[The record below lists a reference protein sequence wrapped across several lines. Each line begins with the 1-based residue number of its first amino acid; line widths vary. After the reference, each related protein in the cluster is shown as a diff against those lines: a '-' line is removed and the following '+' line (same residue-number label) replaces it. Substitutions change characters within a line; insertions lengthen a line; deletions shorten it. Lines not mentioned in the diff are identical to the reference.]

1 MTRRALAQ
9 PRFTR
14 RLVLLAPLVSSV
26 LAFQGSV
33 VGQTENRWIGPNNGE
48 FATVTNWSTGKAPLT
63 TERIVYDLPGSA
75 TVLYE
80 AGSRDIDSLRVDNGV
95 FALDLGDAA
104 TRFRTT
110 NNSLGVSVGSV
121 DHQSATLVIRN
132 GGLIDQN
139 DSGAARSIGSS
150 AQAVGTVIVSL
161 DGSWLHT
168 GANTVGLLVGDEGQG
183 TLVVER
189 NGLATGQFLAVGN
202 YGQGALT
209 IKDDGVVRM
218 DDDILVGRQVGGAGA
233 VVVAGN
239 GLLEQTTANSTLSIG
254 GNASSAQ
261 GSGSVELR
269 QAGVVKLAAGSS
281 VDVWGGGELNLN
293 GGVLVADKLN
303 LRGGSFNWS
312 AGRIQGVSG
321 NMDLVTVGGDDLQRS
336 TLSLHAGNDLTL
348 DQTLT
353 VSAFG
358 TFELAGGKFSVASV
372 ANSGKF
378 VYRAGELEVRSQAL
392 TLATGQLLGNALSLA
407 TGDRLAVTQG
417 LTVAAG
423 SRLTLS
429 GGTVAGGT
437 LANAGTISGSGR
449 VENKLENGATGQVI
463 VRSGDW
469 LTFAAPADAAAHTNQ
484 GDLFLDNG
492 TLQFDRTVSNAAT
505 GRILGRGELLLGQG
519 LTSTGLLHFD
529 AGVTDV
535 HGNVELLAG
544 ARTIVSADG
553 TATFFDDVKNNGDQF
568 TVRAGA
574 AAVFVGMLS
583 GKGIDG
589 PGAVVVDG
597 TLSPGNSPGSMTFG
611 GDLTLGSDSQ
621 TKLEIQGFTPGT
633 QHDVVQVAGDLTAGG
648 NLSVSMD
655 SATQAALSTG
665 RTFQLLQFAS
675 STGDFATVEVPDLGG
690 VLALST
696 ANLLVNGQVQVISEV
711 TGDADGNG
719 RTDLSDFGVLKVN
732 FGTSGANWSQGDFD
746 LDGKISLSDFGL
758 LKANFGASAPAAAVP
773 EPQSLLLAALGG
785 VLAWFAHRIRRS
797 SN

>member
-1 MTRRALAQ
+1 MIRRALAR
-9 PRFTR
+9 PRVAR
-14 RLVLLAPLVSSV
+14 RLVLLAPLVSAALAVPGSV
-26 LAFQGSV
+26 LA
-33 VGQTENRWIGPNNGE
+33 QTENRWIGPNNGA
-48 FATVTNWSTGKAPLT
+48 FGTASNWSLGTVPAT
-63 TERIVYDLPGSA
+63 SDRIVYDLPGSA
-75 TVLYE
+75 TALFT
-80 AGSRDIDSLRVDNGV
+80 GSSRDIDSFRVDNGV
-95 FALDLGDAA
+95 FVFDLGDPA

-110 NNSLGVSVGSV
+110 NNTLGVSVGSI
-121 DHQSATLVIRN
+121 DHQSATFIIRN

-139 DSGAARSIGSS
+139 DSGAVRSIGSS
-150 AQAVGTVIVSL
+150 AQASGTVIVSL

-168 GANTVGLLVGDEGQG
+168 AANTAGLLVGDEGQG
-183 TLVVER
+183 TLIVER

-202 YGQGALT
+202 YGQGSLSV
-209 IKDDGVVRM
+209 KDDGIVRI
-218 DDDILVGRQVGGAGA
+218 DADIFVGRQVGGTGA
-233 VVVAGN
+233 AVVAGN

-254 GNASSAQ
+254 GNTNSAQ

-269 QAGVVKLAAGSS
+269 QAGVVKLASGSS
-281 VDVWGGGELNLN
+281 VDVWAGGELNLN

-303 LRGGSFNWS
+303 LRGGSFSWS

-321 NMDLVTVGGDDLQRS
+321 NMDLVSVGGDDLQRS

-358 TFELAGGKFSVASV
+358 TFELAGGKFSVASI

-378 VYRAGELEVRSQAL
+378 IYRAGDLEVRSQAL
-392 TLATGQLLGNALSLA
+392 TLGTGQLLGSAVALA

-417 LTVAAG
+417 LTVGAG

-437 LANAGTISGSGR
+437 LANSGTIAGSGR
-449 VENKLENGATGQVI
+449 VENKLENGAAGQVI
-463 VRSGDW
+463 VRTGDW

-484 GDLFLDNG
+484 GDIFLDNG
-492 TLQFDRTVSNAAT
+492 TLQFDRTLSNAAT

-519 LTSTGLLHFD
+519 LTSSGLLHFD
-529 AGVTDV
+529 AGVTDI
-535 HGNVELLAG
+535 HGDVDLLAG

-553 TATFFDDVKNNGDQF
+553 TATFFDNVKNNGDQF

-574 AAVFVGMLS
+574 SAVFVGTLS

-589 PGAVVVDG
+589 PGTVVVDG
-597 TLSPGNSPGSMTFG
+597 TLSPGNSPGSMAFG

-621 TKLEIQGFTPGT
+621 TKLEILGFTPGT
-633 QHDVVQVAGDLTAGG
+633 QHDVVQVTGDLSAGG
-648 NLSVSMD
+648 NLSVSID
-655 SATQAALSTG
+655 AATQAALATG
-665 RTFQLLQFAS
+665 STFQLLQFAS
-675 STGDFATVEVPDLGG
+675 STGSFESVSVPELAG
-690 VLALST
+690 VLTLST

-719 RTDLSDFGVLKVN
+719 RTDLSDFGVLKAN

-746 LDGKISLSDFGL
+746 QDSKISLSDFGL
-758 LKANFGASAPAAAVP
+758 LKANFGAAAAATSVP

-785 VLAWFAHRIRRS
+785 ILAWVGRRARRPRR
-797 SN
+797 